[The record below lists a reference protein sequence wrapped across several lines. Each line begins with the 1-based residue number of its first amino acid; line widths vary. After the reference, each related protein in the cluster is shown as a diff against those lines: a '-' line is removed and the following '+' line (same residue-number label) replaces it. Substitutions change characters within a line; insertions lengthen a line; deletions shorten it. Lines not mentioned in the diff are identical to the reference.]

1 VEFTP
6 PNSPRRHLRH
16 SSIEG
21 SVEIKR
27 IKFTDD
33 ERDYEEEAS
42 TPAQITFSSDEEG
55 NQANSP
61 SPNSIGA
68 QIQFTGDEDPGMELD
83 LALTPQMIRFTD
95 EEDGNMLHTP
105 PMITF
110 TDEEDPI
117 EAATPSMINF
127 SDSDEGHVNGTIT
140 PPMITFTDEEDANE
154 VEEEDET
161 GLVSEAELEELRNSL
176 SPPIVPNNISSK
188 GVFPKKYYAF
198 LTTSTGFTNAEFVEF
213 LKANGQNFVEAGFDG
228 GEEDIDE
235 IEDESFGNSQPKQYY
250 PIHAAKEPVQWEE
263 LKQRILQFG
272 ASRLRNP
279 YKNRF
284 EHGGSHS
291 SIWKEIYRRKSK
303 FLKTIMWFQHP
314 TS

>member
-1 VEFTP
+1 V
-6 PNSPRRHLRH
+6 
-16 SSIEG
+16 SSSNQG
-21 SVEIKR
+21 
-27 IKFTDD
+27 FTDLRFD
-33 ERDYEEEAS
+33 LTEVALNPTLRLTAPVIRLHFATNRPVRCR
-42 TPAQITFSSDEEG
+42 TP
-55 NQANSP
+55 
-61 SPNSIGA
+61 
-68 QIQFTGDEDPGMELD
+68 L
-83 LALTPQMIRFTD
+83 
-95 EEDGNMLHTP
+95 
-105 PMITF
+105 
-110 TDEEDPI
+110 
-117 EAATPSMINF
+117 
-127 SDSDEGHVNGTIT
+127 
-140 PPMITFTDEEDANE
+140 
-154 VEEEDET
+154 
-161 GLVSEAELEELRNSL
+161 SEAELEELRNSL